1 MPHVYRHI
9 RLDTNVPFYIG
20 IGMDDKFK
28 RAYETG
34 KRRSEWWNRITAK
47 TKYEVEILFENVPIE
62 FAKEKEKEFIKIH
75 GRIDLGT
82 GTLINL
88 TDGGDGCNGWKATE
102 ETLIKMRAASIHRPL
117 PPQTPEV
124 KAKRAE
130 SLRGQKRTEQQRRNI
145 SNSLK
150 GRKQPIDS
158 VKKMIETINLPHN
171 IEKRRNQ
178 PNCKKVIY
186 LNNGYVYR
194 SAAEAARQLGLNRTA
209 ISMCCLGIRNNTKC
223 LKFKFYEA

>member
-47 TKYEVEILFENVPIE
+47 AKYEVEILFENVPIE

-130 SLRGQKRTEQQRRNI
+130 SLRGQKRTEQQRINI

-158 VKKMIETINLPHN
+158 VKKMIETINLPCN
-171 IEKRRNQ
+171 IEK
-178 PNCKKVIY
+178 KKIN
-186 LNNGYVYR
+186 LI
-194 SAAEAARQLGLNRTA
+194 AKKLFA
-209 ISMCCLGIRNNTKC
+209 
-223 LKFKFYEA
+223 